1 MEVSTK
7 SKKFFVKLV
16 TSWKLF
22 KCDLDLRCC
31 WGPLLTLKD
40 PETNSFMQ
48 KGSENLNKQNNFFL
62 NSRECYKVFTVKN
75 FGEI

>member
-22 KCDLDLRCC
+22 KCELDLRCC

-48 KGSENLNKQNNFFL
+48 KGSENLN
-62 NSRECYKVFTVKN
+62 
-75 FGEI
+75 